1 MNAKVPLLKKIAP
14 KIDFASHKRIRTKQP
29 FLYSASILPVIK
41 SNETTASHSF
51 LKSKTT
57 MPPNQNNGDG
67 TKAEDG
73 ISSLPP
79 TNDVICIADQFHFSS
94 FYSSTNLAGL
104 DDNNDDLSVNTPT
117 PSSAGGNAA
126 AAGGGGVTDT
136 YLTKTGGVGKDGNSP
151 RDIRSDSISIIDA
164 PMKPHTIAN
173 PDRVKLK
180 FYSNVLGDNS
190 TFIHYGK
197 FLFGCGSATCVLV

>member
-1 MNAKVPLLKKIAP
+1 M
-14 KIDFASHKRIRTKQP
+14 KQQ
-29 FLYSASILPVIK
+29 
-41 SNETTASHSF
+41 TSHSS
-51 LKSKTT
+51 LKSKT

-73 ISSLPP
+73 VSALP
-79 TNDVICIADQFHFSS
+79 TQDVICIADQFHFSS

-117 PSSAGGNAA
+117 PSTAGGNAA
-126 AAGGGGVTDT
+126 TAVGGG
-136 YLTKTGGVGKDGNSP
+136 GGVGKDGSSP

-197 FLFGCGSATCVLV
+197 

>member
-1 MNAKVPLLKKIAP
+1 MKQLK
-14 KIDFASHKRIRTKQP
+14 T
-29 FLYSASILPVIK
+29 Y
-41 SNETTASHSF
+41 HSF
-51 LKSKTT
+51 LKSKT
-57 MPPNQNNGDG
+57 MPPNNQNNDS

-126 AAGGGGVTDT
+126 SGGGGGVTDT

-197 FLFGCGSATCVLV
+197 FLFCYGGLALCDKPKKNRRVGNTSHVHEMYPTDSMLSSN

>member
-1 MNAKVPLLKKIAP
+1 MKQQQLK
-14 KIDFASHKRIRTKQP
+14 T
-29 FLYSASILPVIK
+29 
-41 SNETTASHSF
+41 SHSF

-117 PSSAGGNAA
+117 PSTAGGNNA
-126 AAGGGGVTDT
+126 AAGGGGG
-136 YLTKTGGVGKDGNSP
+136 GGVGKDGNSP
-151 RDIRSDSISIIDA
+151 RDILRLPILIGLSLSSIRMFWEIIQHLSI
-164 PMKPHTIAN
+164 MVSCCF
-173 PDRVKLK
+173 R
-180 FYSNVLGDNS
+180 
-190 TFIHYGK
+190 
-197 FLFGCGSATCVLV
+197 CGSVTCVLV

>member
-1 MNAKVPLLKKIAP
+1 M
-14 KIDFASHKRIRTKQP
+14 KQQ
-29 FLYSASILPVIK
+29 
-41 SNETTASHSF
+41 TSHSF
-51 LKSKTT
+51 LKNKTT

-73 ISSLPP
+73 VSALPAQ
-79 TNDVICIADQFHFSS
+79 DVICIADQFHFSS

-117 PSSAGGNAA
+117 PSTAGGNAA
-126 AAGGGGVTDT
+126 VGSG
-136 YLTKTGGVGKDGNSP
+136 GGVGKDGNSP

-197 FLFGCGSATCVLV
+197 